1 MSINSFLRFT
11 LKHSITIIIITFL
24 MTIFMGYHAMHV
36 QINPDPNSLMPQK
49 NSRILRLKETLGVQ
63 SEKTNYLFLSIEGE
77 DLYSLEVLQTYFD
90 TISEVSGYEEV
101 THALTPFNFVFFD
114 TKGKRILPTTMVDS
128 GKAPA
133 DEAELE
139 LFKKRISNNPL
150 ADNFVVAAE
159 GTMLN
164 AIFSTKYS
172 EDSEEFMRRFEKT
185 IGPLQKL
192 VTVRYSGDIPIGSRI
207 TFYLIRDFSILLV
220 LAVLAM
226 LTLFFLSFRAK
237 RAIILPVIVVTI
249 GAIWSVGFMSLAGF
263 KLTLVSVIVPS
274 LILTIGSSY
283 TIHVLNEYFRNA
295 RAVEEGDV
303 GWLVDA
309 VEHVIRTV
317 ILAALTTIISFLSLL
332 STSMAPLQEF
342 GLSIGI
348 GIFFCAV
355 LALFFLPATFKLM
368 GPPHEHHKL
377 RIDRGNLTK
386 IVTKLGTWAG
396 RHPYISLAMFLVLL
410 GMFVIFYPNVKNQS
424 DYLAYFPEDDQVI
437 LDTRTIIQHTGG
449 SQGFN
454 ITISAPEGE
463 EGYFLR
469 PDVLQKVNGLE
480 EELEQ
485 KRFVNSLLSFNG
497 ILKSMNQSISGEY
510 EIPESKGL
518 ILLLNRYFRMIS
530 SDMFSL
536 ENDSSV
542 MNSEATTL
550 TIYMKVSNPET
561 YNYLNEDDLRILLSE
576 VDILLDEHL
585 GDGMVTDLWGNT
597 LLLLDAS
604 KTIKRDQFIS
614 TMLSM
619 VLGVIV
625 TFIFFR
631 AMTYS
636 LMALI
641 PLLSGIF
648 CYFIILYLFRI
659 PLDMTT
665 ILVTNV
671 TVGVGL
677 DDAVHFLLQYRTQRK
692 EHDYQEAIHSTLR
705 ITGRPIVLTTL
716 SLVAGL
722 LVLCFA
728 SFSPIV
734 FFGVLIAGT
743 LFSTMLGTVFF
754 LPAALTLIE
763 KVKARMKSSSS
774 AGVKSS
780 T

>member
-11 LKHSITIIIITFL
+11 LKHSLAIIIITFL
-24 MTIFMGYHAMHV
+24 ITIFMGYHALHI
-36 QINPDPNSLMPQK
+36 QINPDPSSLMPQT

-77 DLYSLEVLQTYFD
+77 DIYSLEVLQAYFD
-90 TISEVSGYEEV
+90 AINEISGYEEV
-101 THALTPFNFVFFD
+101 NHALTPFNFVFFD

-139 LFKKRISNNPL
+139 LFKKRINNNPL

-159 GTMLN
+159 GTMLI
-164 AIFSTKYS
+164 AIFSTEYS
-172 EDSEEFMRRFEKT
+172 ENAEAFMLRFEQT
-185 IGPLQKL
+185 IAPLQNL

-207 TFYLIRDFSILLV
+207 TFYLARDFSILLV

-226 LTLFFLSFRAK
+226 LTIFFLSFRAK
-237 RAIILPVIVVTI
+237 RAILLPVIVVTI

-295 RAVEEGDV
+295 QAVEEGDV
-303 GWLVDA
+303 GWLADA

-368 GPPHEHHKL
+368 GPPHEHHRQ
-377 RIDRGNLTK
+377 RIDKGNLTK
-386 IVTKLGTWAG
+386 VVTKLGTWAG
-396 RHPYISLAMFLVLL
+396 RHPFVSLAMFLTLL

-437 LDTRTIIQHTGG
+437 LDTKTIIKHSGG

-454 ITISAPEGE
+454 ITLSAPEGE
-463 EGYFLR
+463 EGYFLK
-469 PDVLQKVNGLE
+469 PEVLQRVNNLE
-480 EELEQ
+480 EDLAQ

-497 ILKSMNQSISGEY
+497 ILKSMNQSITGEH

-561 YNYLNEDDLRILLSE
+561 YKYLNEDDLRIFLEE
-576 VDILLDEHL
+576 VDSLLEQHI
-585 GDGMVTDLWGNT
+585 GDSMVSDLWGNT

-604 KTIKRDQFIS
+604 KTIKNDQFFS

-631 AMTYS
+631 VLTYS
-636 LMALI
+636 LLALI

-648 CYFIILYLFRI
+648 CYFIMMYLFGI

-692 EHDYQEAIHSTLR
+692 ELGYQDAIHSTLR

-743 LFSTMLGTVFF
+743 LFSTMVGTVFF
-754 LPAALTLIE
+754 LPAALTLVE
-763 KVKARMKSSSS
+763 KAKVRMNS
-774 AGVKSS
+774 VSS